1 MKEALDK
8 ISAEEKTHTLS
19 EREDYI
25 LSLANSIGE
34 ISDKKSS
41 WGKSCYESCVLK
53 LQELHGESEESA
65 RIVQQTD
72 IPWQKVQ
79 AETTLSD
86 KESAEIRKEV
96 FEIANNK
103 EKLLQSK
110 AV

>member
-41 WGKSCYESCVLK
+41 WGKSCYESCV
-53 LQELHGESEESA
+53 
-65 RIVQQTD
+65 
-72 IPWQKVQ
+72 
-79 AETTLSD
+79 
-86 KESAEIRKEV
+86 
-96 FEIANNK
+96 
-103 EKLLQSK
+103 
-110 AV
+110 